1 MSDLPSG
8 NAPSESAGREGSAVR
23 LPSSTVEADVSSG
36 VVSDCCGMVAAI
48 GCVCGGRTVVFC
60 WTTGCGVMSTVFTG
74 VGNGLDGSWTAGVL
88 GGGVSGLGGV
98 MAAIFIDLGG
108 VAGLV

>member
-23 LPSSTVEADVSSG
+23 LPSSVAVADVSSA
-36 VVSDCCGMVAAI
+36 VFSACCEMASLI
-48 GCVCGGRTVVFC
+48 GCGWAGGMIVLG
-60 WTTGCGVMSTVFTG
+60 WTTGCGGMSTVFTG
-74 VGNGLDGSWTAGVL
+74 VGNGLGGSWTIGVW

-108 VAGLV
+108 MAGLV